1 MTANKEITVV
11 LVDDDVLAAKALV
24 SIIEHAGTFRVLAF
38 GHSEDE
44 AVLLYDRHVPDVLL
58 LDIRMGDGSGIA
70 AATRVLARHGDAH
83 ILFLSTFLDR
93 EYLIDAVR
101 IGAKGYILKQDY
113 ESLVPALTA
122 VANGQTVFAEAV
134 AGEMAQVLDLH
145 DHDAERRLREA
156 GLTARECEIVVK
168 IAAGMNNREIANALY
183 LSEGTVRNQISQ
195 ILDKL
200 QLRDRTQL
208 AVYYFRPDGQS

>member
-1 MTANKEITVV
+1 MNNDHVLSVV

-24 SIIEHAGTFRVLAF
+24 SIIEHAGSFRVAAS

-44 AVLLYDRHVPDVLL
+44 AVSLYEAHRPDVLL
-58 LDIRMGDGSGIA
+58 LDIRMGEGSGIEA
-70 AATRVLARHGDAH
+70 ARRVLARHPDAH

-93 EYLIDAVR
+93 EYLVDAVKL
-101 IGAKGYILKQDY
+101 GAKGYILKQDY
-113 ESLVPALTA
+113 ASLVPALIA
-122 VANGQTVFAEAV
+122 VANGQSVFAEAV
-134 AGEMAQVLDLH
+134 AGEMAHVLDMQ
-145 DHDAERRLREA
+145 DRDALACLKAA
-156 GLTARECEIVVK
+156 GLTERECEIVTKVVE
-168 IAAGMNNREIANALY
+168 GMNNKEIANALY

-208 AVYYFRPDGQS
+208 VVYYFRADH